1 MLCKGVIYFSEHMP
15 KSVRDTFDLA
25 SRVLN
30 YSWVRVV
37 EVPRQL
43 QRELEI
49 LLTNLKLLPSI
60 RHGQVLEDD
69 VDLTHKGVKA
79 DVQVDDTIGE
89 RLDVLL
95 QSQIQE
101 DDIFDFIVAL
111 LLVKMILIEFL
122 TEHRNSVHLP

>member
-1 MLCKGVIYFSEHMP
+1 MP
-15 KSVRDTFDLA
+15 KSVRDTFDLE

-89 RLDVLL
+89 RLDILL